1 MSKLKSY
8 ISAAAKELDALNE
21 EKVTADLTPHEI
33 AVLDHDDALF
43 ERNKEILAHIKKTN
57 PTLFKK
63 IQDMA

>member
-8 ISAAAKELDALNE
+8 ITAATQELDALKE
-21 EKVTADLTPHEI
+21 EKVTAELTPHEI
-33 AVLDHDDALF
+33 AVLDRDDALF